1 MIAEMMAINAAFGV
15 IKEVVGN
22 GMDLYN
28 CGAQLSSFFDNKA
41 SLQKKVNSTPP
52 DRRGNLEEFFALEKI
67 KQQEEELRQLM
78 QWTGRAGLW
87 DDWLQFQAD
96 AARARRAAEAAEKL
110 RIYERRQ
117 NTRKYAEWTIAA
129 IIVAIAGYSLVL
141 MVSLIATYGK

>member
-22 GMDLYN
+22 GMDLYD

-41 SLQKKVNSTPP
+41 SLQKKVNSAPP

-67 KQQEEELRQLM
+67 KQQEAELQQLM
-78 QWTGRAGLW
+78 QWTGRPGLW

-96 AARARRAAEAAEKL
+96 AARARREAERQEQIRKANQKQL
-110 RIYERRQ
+110 IY
-117 NTRKYAEWTIAA
+117 NTIMWGSIGIVSTVG
-129 IIVAIAGYSLVL
+129 II
-141 MVSLIATYGK
+141 SLIWLFITISKY

>member
-22 GMDLYN
+22 GKDLYD
-28 CGAQLSSFFDNKA
+28 CGAQLASFFDNKA
-41 SLQKKVNSTPP
+41 SLQKKVNSAPP

-67 KQQEEELRQLM
+67 KQQEAELQQLM
-78 QWTGRAGLW
+78 QWTGRPGLW

-96 AARARRAAEAAEKL
+96 AARARREAEAAEKL

-129 IIVAIAGYSLVL
+129 IIVAGAGYGIFLL
-141 MVSLIATYGK
+141 AALLIKYA